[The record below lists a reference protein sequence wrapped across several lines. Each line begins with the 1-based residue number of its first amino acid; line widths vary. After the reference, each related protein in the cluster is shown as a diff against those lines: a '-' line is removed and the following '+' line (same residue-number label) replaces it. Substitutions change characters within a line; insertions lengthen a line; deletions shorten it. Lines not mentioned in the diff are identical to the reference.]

1 MCGVIGMTTGLI
13 SGDTFMLEIFK
24 TQDDKTL
31 KALNINDAKSG
42 SWFNMIDPSFEEIQK
57 VSLVLDLDE
66 SFLKNS
72 LDMDERS
79 RIEYEDGNLLVIT
92 NVPFMDE
99 EGNFDTLPLGII
111 YTPESII
118 TVSSMENKI
127 VGSFSQ
133 ETSMYFDTRNKTNF
147 MLNILFRAAKF
158 YLRYLN
164 IINKHSERIEDSL
177 KKTTNNKALF
187 QLMEV
192 QKSLV
197 YFTTALKDNQIV
209 LQKLLRIANSNN
221 VQSALK
227 FNEDDIDLLEDV
239 IIENKQA
246 VEMVEMH
253 RTILESMMDG
263 FASIINNNVNV
274 IMKFLA
280 AITIILSIPTM
291 IGTFWGMNVPVPF
304 RETYFGFLI
313 IISLSIVAAAVAA
326 MFFNKKG
333 MF

>member
-1 MCGVIGMTTGLI
+1 
-13 SGDTFMLEIFK
+13 MLEIFK

-31 KALNINDAKSG
+31 KALGLNDAESG
-42 SWFNMIDPSFEEIQK
+42 SWFNMINPSFEEIQK

-72 LDMDERS
+72 LDVDERS

-99 EGNFDTLPLGII
+99 VGNFDTLPLGMIF
-111 YTPESII
+111 TPESVI
-118 TVSSMENKI
+118 TVCSMENKI
-127 VGSFSQ
+127 IGSFSH

-177 KKTTNNKALF
+177 KKTTSNKALF

-209 LQKLLRIANSNN
+209 LQKILRIANATGGG
-221 VQSALK
+221 VLK
-227 FNEDDIDLLEDV
+227 FSEDDIDLLEDV

-246 VEMVEMH
+246 IEMVEMH

-280 AITIILSIPTM
+280 AMTIILSIPTM
-291 IGTFWGMNVPVPF
+291 LGSFWGMNVPVPF
-304 RETYFGFLI
+304 GQSIWGFI
-313 IISLSIVAAAVAA
+313 IVITLSIIAAAGAA
-326 MFFNKKG
+326 IFFNKKG